1 MDVSF
6 IVDASQSVGLHNYH
20 KLLEFVKKLAKA
32 LQISQSGSHAS
43 LVIFSDT
50 ARVQITFDEHDDI
63 REFNKA
69 LKEAPYL
76 GKRTRIDK
84 GLRLASEGVF
94 TSRAGMRPGSRR
106 VAVLLTEGRQTR
118 TFDSIPLRYAA
129 QPLRLKRVD
138 VFAVGIGN
146 EVRFDELRS
155 ATTRDQNVFLVK
167 SFKGLNKIAEDLS
180 EKMCQGMADKELF
193 LTHSL
198 FKIKLRE
205 VYRRFLT
212 TYKGCLTALK
222 QVHD

>member
-6 IVDASQSVGLHNYH
+6 IVDASESVGLQNYH

-50 ARVQITFDEHDDI
+50 ARVQITLDEHDDVW
-63 REFNKA
+63 EFNKA

-84 GLRLASEGVF
+84 GLRLASVGVF
-94 TSRAGMRPGSRR
+94 TRRAGMRPGSRR
-106 VAVLLTEGRQTR
+106 VAVLLTEGHQTR

-167 SFKGLNKIAEDLS
+167 SFKGLNEIAEDLS

-193 LTHSL
+193 FIHS
-198 FKIKLRE
+198 
-205 VYRRFLT
+205 
-212 TYKGCLTALK
+212 
-222 QVHD
+222 